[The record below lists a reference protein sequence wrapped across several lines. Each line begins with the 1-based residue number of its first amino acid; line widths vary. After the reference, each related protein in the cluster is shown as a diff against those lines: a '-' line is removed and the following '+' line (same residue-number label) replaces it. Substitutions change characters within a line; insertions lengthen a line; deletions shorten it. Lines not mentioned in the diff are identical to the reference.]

1 MNVTAMMWIAA
12 FVCWAFNK
20 QGNNCDN
27 DDDDEEM
34 MMTGPD
40 NDDSG
45 HNKNDSL
52 DGYDDPG
59 LAVQSVC
66 LFVCLFICLF

>member
-1 MNVTAMMWIAA
+1 
-12 FVCWAFNK
+12 
-20 QGNNCDN
+20 
-27 DDDDEEM
+27 
-34 MMTGPD
+34 MTGPD

-66 LFVCLFICLF
+66 LFVCLFICLFQLFVSLFIYLFICLYLFIYLPSDLTI